1 MGSMDMELERRARE
15 AIRTTDEEQKPA
27 RRRFF
32 DRKSG
37 FLTSV
42 YSDPQPEP
50 MAITGWFPRRGMIPV
65 FGKAGIMKTFVAV
78 DVITHQAAVG
88 PNRPDMWHGQAA
100 IVRHGCSVI
109 YSVEDTYE
117 RLDKRIWAN
126 IVNDLGMEPHSPEA
140 IQTRSRILVI
150 APMSISPTDFGHPTP
165 QLFDFHRE
173 SGKWVP
179 NGNTNDLFSDIE
191 AWNEGL
197 GPDHEDRIVTLVL
210 DSITTTAGFDLTDN
224 QGATAYSWAFNA
236 RATQGD
242 FMIIAIAHSVKSANP
257 DKDDP
262 EKGASDRLAG
272 GFAWGAYTRASIEV
286 RVPLKRGVTRKG
298 SKAEED
304 AWWESFGLSAEHTN
318 AIVMTV
324 AKTNL
329 DGMSKDKLWLD
340 PRPNGKGAFR
350 DVTEKMKGFPRR
362 LIDFL
367 TWTAQHDEV
376 TGAVQKSQAPTVDR
390 SKARALV
397 LEVARWLASQGK
409 DITANAIQNHQSD
422 TRWAKNYAAVMIGG
436 YAKGALVNNG
446 TRGGVEGQGSAK
458 WHLTA
463 MADEGMFIRKGFKFE
478 FTTGDPWQDDG
489 SNGDMEDGQ

>member
-1 MGSMDMELERRARE
+1 MGSIDMGLERRARE
-15 AIRTTDEEQKPA
+15 ASRKGNDEPQPA
-27 RRRFF
+27 RARFF
-32 DRKSG
+32 DRKVG
-37 FLTSV
+37 FPSSA
-42 YSDPQPEP
+42 YADPQPEP
-50 MAITGWFPRRGMIPV
+50 MAIAGWFPRRGMIPV

-88 PNRPDMWHGQAA
+88 PLRPDVWHGKAA
-100 IVRHGCSVI
+100 ILRRGRSVI

-117 RLDKRIWAN
+117 RLDKRIWAT
-126 IVNDLGMEPHSPEA
+126 IVNDLGLDPYSPEA
-140 IQTRSRILVI
+140 IETRSRIVII
-150 APMSISPTDFGHPTP
+150 APMSISPADFGHATP
-165 QLFDFHRE
+165 QLFDFQRE

-179 NGNTNDLFSDIE
+179 NCNATDLFADID
-191 AWNEGL
+191 AWNADL
-197 GPDHEDRIVTLVL
+197 APNDEDRIVTLVL

-242 FMIIAIAHSVKSANP
+242 FMIIAIAHSVKSATP

-304 AWWESFGLSAEHTN
+304 AWWESFGLADGHAD
-318 AIVMTV
+318 AIVLTV

-329 DGMSKDKLWLD
+329 DGMSKEKLWLD

-350 DVTEKMKGFPRR
+350 DVTEKMKDFPRR
-362 LIDFL
+362 LVDFL
-367 TWTAQHDEV
+367 SWNGRYDEA
-376 TGAVQKSQAPTVDR
+376 TGEIKKSKGSTVDR
-390 SKARALV
+390 GAARELV
-397 LEVARWLASQGK
+397 LEVARWLATQGK
-409 DITANAIQNHQSD
+409 DITANAVQTHQSD
-422 TRWAKNYAAVMIGG
+422 TMWAKRHATVMIGG
-436 YAKGALVNNG
+436 TAKGALINNG
-446 TRGGVEGQGSAK
+446 TRGGVEGEGSSK
-458 WHLTA
+458 WHLSA
-463 MADEGMFIRKGFKFE
+463 LADQGVFIRKGFKFE

-489 SNGDMEDGQ
+489 STGMEKGQ